1 VDLEERLLKELADST
16 GNILENKTLIESLNN
31 TKEKS
36 QIVTKSLK
44 RSSQIQQELD
54 EKREVFKPIS
64 DLGSKMYLALEILNK
79 LSNMYRYS
87 LSQFIVLFN
96 EALDSSNDIEKVKQ
110 ALIHIVF
117 NNVAIGLMKTHR
129 ILLALIF
136 AK

>member
-1 VDLEERLLKELADST
+1 MDLEERLLKELADST

-64 DLGSKMYLALEILNK
+64 DLGSKMYLALEILSK

-96 EALDSSNDIEKVKQ
+96 
-110 ALIHIVF
+110 
-117 NNVAIGLMKTHR
+117 
-129 ILLALIF
+129 
-136 AK
+136 

>member
-1 VDLEERLLKELADST
+1 MDLEERLLKELADST

-110 ALIHIVF
+110 ALIDIVF

>member
-44 RSSQIQQELD
+44 RSSNIQQELD

-64 DLGSKMYLALEILNK
+64 DLGSKMYLALGILNK

-110 ALIHIVF
+110 ALIDIVF

>member
-1 VDLEERLLKELADST
+1 MEERLLKELADST

-44 RSSQIQQELD
+44 RSSNIQQELD

-64 DLGSKMYLALEILNK
+64 DLGSKMYLALGILNK

-110 ALIHIVF
+110 ALIDIVF

>member
-64 DLGSKMYLALEILNK
+64 DLGSKMYLALEILSK

-96 EALDSSNDIEKVKQ
+96 
-110 ALIHIVF
+110 
-117 NNVAIGLMKTHR
+117 
-129 ILLALIF
+129 
-136 AK
+136 

>member
-1 VDLEERLLKELADST
+1 MDLEERLLKELADST